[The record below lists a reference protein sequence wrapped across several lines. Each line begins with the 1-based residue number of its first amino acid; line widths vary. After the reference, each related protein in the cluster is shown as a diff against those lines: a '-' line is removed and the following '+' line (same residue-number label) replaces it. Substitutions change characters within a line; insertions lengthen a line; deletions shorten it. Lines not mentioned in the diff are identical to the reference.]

1 MFRAIWRNALLASGV
16 SVLSLLAGGCSGVE
30 GTREDQEDVG
40 DIQQTLIQDPL
51 LEPGLRT
58 DHGAQVAITGGG
70 SYVFTTWTVTDIAT
84 STIQI
89 AGRSFHGD
97 GGARSADPATA
108 KLEKYSN
115 SPRTKRNPAT
125 AFDLNAGSPQLVV
138 WEDEWTTTDN
148 DIWGATVTDDGRL
161 GTGPFEINFDGANEK
176 NPAVTYVKSEDKWL
190 VVYTRTLN
198 GVTSLTAN
206 WVSERFGVEQPP
218 FDLVASGVSTSAA
231 KPTATFVHQHGTILY
246 TYNNNKFGF
255 ATPGSTLSTIETI
268 SGATGITG
276 ADNSNN
282 GTAAIAYRTGSGTG
296 ARIKVRTFSN
306 DCRLLLCA
314 NAEKTVISAGS
325 ASVTDLDY
333 PIISE
338 NENGFGIF
346 AGVRPASLK
355 RIAGRTVSATG
366 VPEFGVDNV
375 VPVCSGSLQ
384 SPGTL
389 GLPGNMAV
397 AAFSENGPS
406 RQFLLFDP
414 LCNTDPNKAKERVMS
429 VAHDFSG
436 TTSFK
441 AAN

>member
-1 MFRAIWRNALLASGV
+1 VTGGV
-16 SVLSLLAGGCSGVE
+16 SVLSVLASGCSGVDGVRGE
-30 GTREDQEDVG
+30 QEDVG
-40 DIQQTLIQDPL
+40 EIQQTVIQDPL
-51 LEPGLRT
+51 LEDGLRT

-70 SYVFTTWTVTDIAT
+70 GYVFTTWTVTDIAT
-84 STIQI
+84 TTIQI

-97 GGARSADPATA
+97 GGVRGADPTNV
-108 KLEKYSN
+108 KLEKYSD
-115 SPRTKRNPAT
+115 SPRMKRNPAT
-125 AFDLNAGSPQLVV
+125 AFNLNGGAPQLVV
-138 WEDEWTTTDN
+138 WEDEWNLTDN

-161 GTGPFEINFDGANEK
+161 ATGPFEINFDGANEK

-268 SGATGITG
+268 SGATGIAG
-276 ADNSNN
+276 AENSND

-306 DCRLLLCA
+306 DCRILLCA
-314 NAEKTVISAGS
+314 NAEKTVISSGA
-325 ASVTDLDY
+325 ASMTDLDY

-338 NENGFGIF
+338 NGTGFGIF
-346 AGVRPASLK
+346 AGVRPNSLK

-366 VPEFGVDNV
+366 VPIGNVVNNV
-375 VPVCSGSLQ
+375 VPLCSGSLQ
-384 SPGTL
+384 SPNTL
-389 GLPGNMAV
+389 GVPGNMAV
-397 AAFSENGPS
+397 AAFSESGPS

-429 VAHDFSG
+429 FAQDLSS
-436 TTSFK
+436 TTFK